1 MFERILIANRG
12 EIAVRIIRACRELG
26 ITSVAVYSEADADS
40 LHVQLADEAI
50 CIGPAPAKDSYLK
63 IANIISAAEVADVD
77 AIHPGYGFLSENAHF
92 AEVCQNCKITFIG
105 PTPENIRQM
114 GDKAKARETMR
125 AAGVPVTPGSDGV
138 VKSQEEALAVARRIG
153 YPVLI
158 KAVAG
163 GGGKGM
169 RIARNDVSLVQG
181 FMTAASEAE
190 RAFGNPAVYIEK
202 YIERARHI
210 EVQVIGD
217 QFGHIVALGER
228 DCSIQRRH
236 QKLIEETPSPG
247 ITPDVRKKLLRAAIR
262 GAEAVGY
269 RNAGTIEF
277 LYDEQTH
284 EFYFMEMNTRIQVEH
299 PITEEVTGIDLVR
312 EQILVAAGERLS
324 FSERDIRVEGHA
336 IELRVNA
343 EDPFRD
349 FAPSP
354 GKISFVH
361 FPGGPGIRVDS
372 HVYSGYTISPHYDS
386 MIGKIIVHAPDR
398 RRAIARLARALS
410 EFSIEGVSTTV
421 PIGQA
426 LLGDARFVRGEY
438 NTHFL
443 EEFMREMVQP
453 HLAESQGGAT

>member
-1 MFERILIANRG
+1 MFERVLIANRG

-92 AEVCQNCKITFIG
+92 ADICQNCKITFIG
-105 PTPENIRQM
+105 PTPDNIRKM
-114 GDKAKARETMR
+114 GDKAKARETMK
-125 AAGVPVTPGSDGV
+125 AAGVPVTPGSDGI
-138 VKSQEEALAVARRIG
+138 VKTQEEALAVARKIG

-181 FMTAASEAE
+181 FMTASSEAE

-202 YIERARHI
+202 FIERARHI
-210 EVQVIGD
+210 EVQIIGD

-236 QKLIEETPSPG
+236 QKLLEEAPSPAL
-247 ITPDVRKKLLRAAIR
+247 TPDIRKRLLRAAVR

-277 LYDEQTH
+277 LYDDQTH
-284 EFYFMEMNTRIQVEH
+284 DFYFMEMNTRIQVEH
-299 PITEEVTGIDLVR
+299 PITEQITGIDLVR
-312 EQILVAAGERLS
+312 EQIRVAAGERLS
-324 FSERDIRVEGHA
+324 FSERDIRLNGHA
-336 IELRVNA
+336 IEFRVNA
-343 EDPFRD
+343 EDPAKN

-354 GKISFVH
+354 GKVPFVH
-361 FPGGPGIRVDS
+361 FPGGLGVRVDS
-372 HVYSGYTISPHYDS
+372 HVYSGYTISPFYDS
-386 MIGKIIVHAPDR
+386 MIGKIIVHAPTR
-398 RRAIARLARALS
+398 TEAIARMARALS
-410 EFSIEGVSTTV
+410 EFAIEGIATTV
-421 PIGQA
+421 PVGQS
-426 LLGDARFVRGEY
+426 LLTDARFVRGEY
-438 NTHFL
+438 TTHFL
-443 EEFMREMVQP
+443 EEFMREMAQTSP
-453 HLAESQGGAT
+453 G

>member
-50 CIGPAPAKDSYLK
+50 CIGPAPAKESYLK

-92 AEVCQNCKITFIG
+92 ADICQNCKIAFIG
-105 PTPENIRQM
+105 PTPDNIRKM
-114 GDKAKARETMR
+114 GDKAKARETMK
-125 AAGVPVTPGSDGV
+125 AAGVPVTPGSDGI
-138 VKSQEEALAVARRIG
+138 VKTQEEALAVARKIG

-169 RIARNDVSLVQG
+169 RIARNDVSLAQG
-181 FMTAASEAE
+181 FMTASSEAE

-202 YIERARHI
+202 FIERARHI
-210 EVQVIGD
+210 EVQIIGD

-236 QKLIEETPSPG
+236 QKLLEEAPSPAL
-247 ITPDVRKKLLRAAIR
+247 TPDIRKRLLRAATR

-277 LYDEQTH
+277 LYDDQTQD
-284 EFYFMEMNTRIQVEH
+284 FYFMEMNTRIQVEH
-299 PITEEVTGIDLVR
+299 QVTEQITGTDLVR
-312 EQILVAAGERLS
+312 EQIRVAAGERLS
-324 FSERDIRVEGHA
+324 FSDRDIRLNGHA
-336 IELRVNA
+336 IEFRVNA
-343 EDPFRD
+343 EDPSKNFT
-349 FAPSP
+349 PSP
-354 GKISFVH
+354 GKINFVH
-361 FPGGPGIRVDS
+361 FPGGPGVRVDS
-372 HVYSGYTISPHYDS
+372 HVYSGYMISPFYDS
-386 MIGKIIVHAPDR
+386 MIGKIIVHAPTR
-398 RRAIARLARALS
+398 TEAIARMSRALA
-410 EFSIEGVSTTV
+410 EFAVEGISTTV
-421 PIGQA
+421 PVGQA

-438 NTHFL
+438 TTHFL
-443 EEFMREMVQP
+443 EEFMREMA
-453 HLAESQGGAT
+453 LAAAE